1 VYVLDIMIDRY
12 HVGYRLY
19 SLTKRNV
26 FVTNYATF
34 VLTSALN
41 FSEIN
46 KPIMSER
53 EVNKIFSELAT
64 TVGALAT
71 TGLMM
76 YNLSI
81 GPHPCHDGVN
91 PVIRYTDDYRW
102 LLLALSV
109 LLEVRL
115 ILL

>member
-1 VYVLDIMIDRY
+1 MCVFVGYNDRY

-19 SLTKRNV
+19 SLTKKD
-26 FVTNYATF
+26 FIITNDATF

-41 FSEIN
+41 SSVIN
-46 KPIMSER
+46 KPMSER
-53 EVNKIFSELAT
+53 EVNKIYSELTT

-81 GPHPCHDGVN
+81 SAPTLVMMGLTQLFD
-91 PVIRYTDDYRW
+91 ILMIILW
-102 LLLALSV
+102 LLLAL
-109 LLEVRL
+109 
-115 ILL
+115 